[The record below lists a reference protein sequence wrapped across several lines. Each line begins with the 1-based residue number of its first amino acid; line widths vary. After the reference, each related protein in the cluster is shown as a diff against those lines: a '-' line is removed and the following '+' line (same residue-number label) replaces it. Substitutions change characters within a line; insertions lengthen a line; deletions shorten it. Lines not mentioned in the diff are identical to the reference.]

1 MSSILDRPTPF
12 HEANWREIQIGV
24 SEEIIPEDFG
34 VLSDSSGNK
43 SKEAKSSG
51 GVASEI
57 RCGICCINHVDAVC
71 PFRKYVPPDT
81 KKYCCDICYG
91 DHLDSVCSFREFVP
105 EGAIVSPLYSI
116 TCSICGTVISKE
128 QQKCPRC
135 KPRPG
140 CTLIRI
146 ATRNACFYCDD
157 YRHEADACPHEHLK
171 IGWRPSP
178 MLISMIELGEPTSP

>member
-12 HEANWREIQIGV
+12 HEVNWREIQTGTKHV

-34 VLSDSSGNK
+34 ALSDSSGNK
-43 SKEAKSSG
+43 SKEAKASA

-57 RCGICCINHVDAVC
+57 RSGICCSNHVDGVC
-71 PFRKYVPPDT
+71 PFRKYVPPGT
-81 KKYCCDICYG
+81 KKYCCD
-91 DHLDSVCSFREFVP
+91 
-105 EGAIVSPLYSI
+105 
-116 TCSICGTVISKE
+116 VISKE

-157 YRHEADACPHEHLK
+157 YRHEADACPHEHLE

-178 MLISMIELGEPTSP
+178 MLISMIELGASTGVPNFVCLYNKVLLSLTLGLKTKPSYSTLEFG